1 MKEKF
6 DTAMK
11 SNPAYWQILSGC
23 DDISR
28 PTIESIFFQVFMHG
42 YLQHELDIQKQNS
55 NNNLI
60 KRN

>member
-1 MKEKF
+1 
-6 DTAMK
+6 MK

-28 PTIESIFFQVFMHG
+28 PTIESIFFQTFKDG